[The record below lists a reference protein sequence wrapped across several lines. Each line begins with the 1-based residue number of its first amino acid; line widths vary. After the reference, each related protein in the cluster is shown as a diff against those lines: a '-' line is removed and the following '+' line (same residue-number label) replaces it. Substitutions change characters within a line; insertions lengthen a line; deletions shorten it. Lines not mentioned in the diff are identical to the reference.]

1 MADFTAIPL
10 LALIGDQNLLD
21 EFQLEE
27 VAGEVESSGVSAFQ
41 AMVDSGY
48 LDDDTIIQIL
58 CDHLGCES
66 MDLNDALIT
75 PDLIEQLPAELAKQH
90 QCVPVS
96 FFEPTLQ
103 LAFVDP
109 LNPAALDEIGFTTG
123 FDVQVVVANPA
134 QVTEALK
141 EHYGQDEV
149 DAAASGEALTDIL
162 KEFGDKALDEEEVNK
177 VDIESF
183 DVSGDEKDI
192 AAFVDAVLVTAIN
205 DRASDIH
212 FEPFENEFKIRA
224 RVDGALYE
232 LTSPPQSLAP
242 NIVGRI
248 KVMAALKPDERRRP
262 QDGRIPRTMPDGRKI
277 DLRVSC
283 LPTQFGES
291 VVLRVLD
298 RTAITLDLDVL
309 GFPDRMLSK
318 MKDIIKTP
326 NGIFIVTGP
335 TGSGKTTTLYSAL
348 AEVNG
353 IGEKILSVEDPV
365 EFDIEG
371 IMQVPVNSQVGMT
384 FQSGLKAFLRQDP
397 DIIMVGEMRDLETAQ
412 ISIQAALTGH
422 LVLST
427 LHTNDASGAVTRLL
441 DMGVEP
447 FLISS
452 SLLCVLA
459 QRLIRTI
466 CKKCKSPFEPTDNQL
481 QMLNLDPADL
491 GGKEFFY
498 GAGCSSCHDTG
509 YHGRRGIF
517 ELLTITDPVR
527 ELIDQSAATMVIRQ
541 KAVEGGMK
549 TIREDG
555 LRGIYDGDTTVEE
568 VLRYT

>member
-1 MADFTAIPL
+1 
-10 LALIGDQNLLD
+10 
-21 EFQLEE
+21 
-27 VAGEVESSGVSAFQ
+27 
-41 AMVDSGY
+41 
-48 LDDDTIIQIL
+48 
-58 CDHLGCES
+58 
-66 MDLNDALIT
+66 
-75 PDLIEQLPAELAKQH
+75 
-90 QCVPVS
+90 
-96 FFEPTLQ
+96 
-103 LAFVDP
+103 
-109 LNPAALDEIGFTTG
+109 
-123 FDVQVVVANPA
+123 
-134 QVTEALK
+134 
-141 EHYGQDEV
+141 
-149 DAAASGEALTDIL
+149 
-162 KEFGDKALDEEEVNK
+162 
-177 VDIESF
+177 
-183 DVSGDEKDI
+183 
-192 AAFVDAVLVTAIN
+192 
-205 DRASDIH
+205 
-212 FEPFENEFKIRA
+212 
-224 RVDGALYE
+224 
-232 LTSPPQSLAP
+232 
-242 NIVGRI
+242 
-248 KVMAALKPDERRRP
+248 
-262 QDGRIPRTMPDGRKI
+262 KI

-291 VVLRVLD
+291 GVLRVLD
-298 RTAITLDLDVL
+298 RQAITLDLDVL
-309 GFPDRMLSK
+309 GFPDDMLSR

-481 QMLNLDPADL
+481 QMLNLDPTDL

-498 GAGCSSCHDTG
+498 GRGCSSCHDTG

-541 KAVEGGMK
+541 KAIEGGMK

>member
-109 LNPAALDEIGFTTG
+109 LNPAAIDEIGFTTG

-309 GFPDRMLSK
+309 GFPDQMLSK

>member
-48 LDDDTIIQIL
+48 LDEDTIIQIL

-162 KEFGDKALDEEEVNK
+162 KEFGDKVLDEEEVNK

-309 GFPDRMLSK
+309 GFPDQMLSK

>member
-309 GFPDRMLSK
+309 GFPDQMLSK

>member
-75 PDLIEQLPAELAKQH
+75 PELIEQLPAELAKQH

-162 KEFGDKALDEEEVNK
+162 KEFGDKALDEDDVNK

-309 GFPDRMLSK
+309 GFPDQMLSK

>member
-1 MADFTAIPL
+1 MADFTVIPL

-48 LDDDTIIQIL
+48 LDEDTIIQIL

-75 PDLIEQLPAELAKQH
+75 PELIEQLPAELAKQH

-162 KEFGDKALDEEEVNK
+162 KEFGDKALDEDDVNK

-309 GFPDRMLSK
+309 GFPDQMLSK

-498 GAGCSSCHDTG
+498 GRGCSSCHDTG

>member
-309 GFPDRMLSK
+309 GFPDQMLSK

-459 QRLIRTI
+459 QRQIRTI

>member
-27 VAGEVESSGVSAFQ
+27 VAGEVESSGASAFQ

-141 EHYGQDEV
+141 DHYGQDEV

-162 KEFGDKALDEEEVNK
+162 KEFGDKALDEEDVNK

-309 GFPDRMLSK
+309 GFPDQMLSK

-491 GGKEFFY
+491 GGKDFFY

>member
-162 KEFGDKALDEEEVNK
+162 KEFGDKALDEEDVNK

-309 GFPDRMLSK
+309 GFPDQMLSK

-555 LRGIYDGDTTVEE
+555 LRGIYDGDTTV
-568 VLRYT
+568 

>member
-134 QVTEALK
+134 QVTESLK

-162 KEFGDKALDEEEVNK
+162 KEFGDKALDEEDVNK

-309 GFPDRMLSK
+309 GFPDQMLSK

>member
-27 VAGEVESSGVSAFQ
+27 VAGEVESSGVSGFQ

-309 GFPDRMLSK
+309 GFPDQMLSK

>member
-27 VAGEVESSGVSAFQ
+27 VAGEVESSGASAFQ

-48 LDDDTIIQIL
+48 LDEDTIIQIL

-162 KEFGDKALDEEEVNK
+162 KEFGDKALDEEDVNK

-309 GFPDRMLSK
+309 GFPDQMLSK

-491 GGKEFFY
+491 GGKDFFY

>member
-1 MADFTAIPL
+1 MAEYTDIPL
-10 LALIGDQNLLD
+10 LALIGDQSLLD

-27 VAGEVESSGVSAFQ
+27 VAGEVESSGVIAFQ
-41 AMVDSGY
+41 ALVDSGY
-48 LDDDTIIQIL
+48 LDEDTIIQIL
-58 CDHLGCES
+58 CDHLSCES
-66 MDLNDALIT
+66 MDLSDALIT
-75 PDLIEQLPAELAKQH
+75 PDLIQQLPAELAKQH

-134 QVTEALK
+134 QVTSAIA

-149 DAAASGEALTDIL
+149 DAAASGAALGDIL
-162 KEFGDKALDEEEVNK
+162 KEFGDKALEEDEENQ

-183 DVSGDEKDI
+183 DVSGEDKDI

-212 FEPFENEFKIRA
+212 FEPFESEFKIRA

-298 RTAITLDLDVL
+298 RQAITLDLDVL
-309 GFPDRMLSK
+309 GFPDEMLSR

-353 IGEKILSVEDPV
+353 IGDKILSVEDPV
-365 EFDIEG
+365 EFDIDG
-371 IMQVPVNSQVGMT
+371 IMQVPVNEQVGMT
-384 FQSGLKAFLRQDP
+384 FHSGLRAFLRQDP

-498 GAGCSSCHDTG
+498 GRGCSTCHDTG

-517 ELLTITDPVR
+517 ELLTINDPVR
-527 ELIDQSAATMVIRQ
+527 ELIDQSAPTMVIRQ
-541 KAVEGGMK
+541 KAIEGGMK

>member
-162 KEFGDKALDEEEVNK
+162 KEFGDKALDEEDVNK

-309 GFPDRMLSK
+309 GFPDQMLSK

-498 GAGCSSCHDTG
+498 GRGCSSCHDTG

>member
-162 KEFGDKALDEEEVNK
+162 KEFGDKALDEEDVNK

-309 GFPDRMLSK
+309 GFPDQMLSK

-481 QMLNLDPADL
+481 QMLNLDQADL

>member
-1 MADFTAIPL
+1 MADFTVIPL

-27 VAGEVESSGVSAFQ
+27 VAGEVESSGISAFQ

-48 LDDDTIIQIL
+48 LDEDTIIQIL

-75 PDLIEQLPAELAKQH
+75 PELIEQLPAELAKQH

-162 KEFGDKALDEEEVNK
+162 KEFSDKALDEDDVNK

-309 GFPDRMLSK
+309 GFPDQMLSK

-481 QMLNLDPADL
+481 QMLNLAPADL
-491 GGKEFFY
+491 GGKQFFY
-498 GAGCSSCHDTG
+498 GRGCSSCHDTG

>member
-1 MADFTAIPL
+1 MADFAAIPL

-309 GFPDRMLSK
+309 GFPDQMLSK

-452 SLLCVLA
+452 SLLCILA

>member
-1 MADFTAIPL
+1 MADFTVIPL

-48 LDDDTIIQIL
+48 LDEDTIIQIL

-75 PDLIEQLPAELAKQH
+75 PELIEQLPAELAKQH

-123 FDVQVVVANPA
+123 FDVQVVVANPV

-162 KEFGDKALDEEEVNK
+162 KEFSDKALDEDDVNK

-309 GFPDRMLSK
+309 GFPDQMLSK

-498 GAGCSSCHDTG
+498 GRGCSSCHDTG

>member
-1 MADFTAIPL
+1 MADFTTIPL

-162 KEFGDKALDEEEVNK
+162 KEFGDKALDEEDVNK

-309 GFPDRMLSK
+309 GFPDQMLSK

-481 QMLNLDPADL
+481 QMLNLAPADV

-498 GAGCSSCHDTG
+498 GRGCSSCHDTG

>member
-48 LDDDTIIQIL
+48 LDEDTIIQIL

-149 DAAASGEALTDIL
+149 DAAVSGEALTDIL
-162 KEFGDKALDEEEVNK
+162 KEFGDKALDEEDVNK

-309 GFPDRMLSK
+309 GFPDQMLSK

-498 GAGCSSCHDTG
+498 GRGCSSCHDTG

>member
-162 KEFGDKALDEEEVNK
+162 KEFGDKALDEDDANK

-309 GFPDRMLSK
+309 GFPDQMLSK

-498 GAGCSSCHDTG
+498 GRGCSSCHDTG